1 MTSPDSA
8 AWLEAQVAEY
18 TRLLPAYER
27 LATRLDRT
35 LRETAGRL
43 APVAIVQTRAKSI
56 ASFAEKSLR
65 KRDKYVMPAHQLTDL
80 CGARVIVRTLDE
92 LRRTSTEVEATF
104 DVDWENSLDVAR
116 RLPSSQFGYR
126 SVHYVVSLRPDAP
139 LDDADTDL
147 LGFDCPDCGVR
158 HALKAE
164 VQLRT
169 TVQHAWADFAHDL
182 TYKGAVPLPEALE
195 REVAVIAAEL
205 EDVDHAFER
214 IDAELRTYAGG
225 AGSHLTGQ
233 QLEQERAL
241 LDTIRAHAP
250 HDRQLAARTAR
261 LSLRLGDWDR
271 ATDVL
276 RPFVED
282 GGSGGDVAAL
292 ARDLG
297 TARCQQHRRT
307 PESAGYREGR
317 RLLERAVALAPD
329 DGEALT
335 ALAGAWRGTDDQ
347 RARELYVR
355 AVERDPG
362 DYRALGQLVELSI
375 ERGGST
381 AMTLLRPLLVPA
393 MERCR
398 AHLRLGVNLP
408 WALFELGRFH
418 LLRDEAYDSLRAYA
432 LGLRSTTAPFMIEE
446 ALASLAAVSP
456 DGEGPGPAEWARR
469 LLMIG
474 MASHV
479 GGAAP
484 TGAVAELATPAVG
497 ALPEPVVIVAG
508 GTHPREEEHLGSY
521 LDLLTEGFRG
531 FEGTVLAGGT
541 REGISGLI
549 GAVRAEPGARFQLVG
564 YLPRELPDD
573 ATPDERYDELR
584 RTTAPS
590 FSPLEVLQGW
600 IDLVATGIDP
610 ARVRLLGINGGP
622 IASAEYHIA
631 AALGATVGLVEDS
644 RREASRLLA
653 DTPWL
658 LSDSIVPLPADAD
671 TVRAFVHGGDDH
683 TLAADIVEVLARAA
697 HRAYLREATT
707 ATTTDPSLRDW
718 EHLSEDLRASNR
730 DQARHYAFLLA
741 EIGCTIAG
749 IGGDDAPR
757 TAFAPEEVERMA
769 AAEHG
774 RWATERLLGGW
785 RWAPEKDVERQ
796 RSPYLVPWERLTEEV
811 KELDRA
817 VVRRMPDLLAEAGL
831 EVRRSTE
838 RAPAR

>member
-1 MTSPDSA
+1 MASPDS

-18 TRLLPAYER
+18 TRLQPAYER
-27 LATRLDRT
+27 LATRLDRS
-35 LRETAGRL
+35 LHETARRL
-43 APVAIVQTRAKSI
+43 APLAIVQTRAKSV

-65 KRDKYVMPAHQLTDL
+65 KRGKYVMPAHQLTDL

-92 LRRTSTEVEATF
+92 LRRMSTEVEATF

-126 SVHYVVSLRPDAP
+126 SVHYVVSLPSGAP
-139 LDDADTDL
+139 VDDADTDL
-147 LGFDCPDCGVR
+147 LGFDCADCGVH

-205 EDVDHAFER
+205 EDVDRAFER

-225 AGSHLTGQ
+225 SGAHLTGP
-233 QLEQERAL
+233 QLEEERAL
-241 LDTIRAHAP
+241 LETIRAHAP
-250 HDRQLAARTAR
+250 DDLQLAARTAR
-261 LSLRLGDWDR
+261 LSLRLGDWER
-271 ATDVL
+271 AADVL

-282 GGSGGDVAAL
+282 GGADGSVVSL

-307 PESAGYREGR
+307 PGSAGYLEGR

-329 DGEALT
+329 DAEALT

-347 RARELYVR
+347 LAHDLYVR

-362 DYRALGQLVELSI
+362 DYRALGPLVELSI

-381 AMTLLRPLLVPA
+381 ATALLRPLLVPA

-408 WALFELGRFH
+408 SALFELGRFH

-432 LGLRSTTAPFMIEE
+432 LGLCSTTAPFMLEE
-446 ALASLAAVSP
+446 ALASLAAVAP
-456 DGEGPGPAEWARR
+456 NGEDLGAAGWARR
-469 LLMIG
+469 LLLIG
-474 MASHV
+474 MESRF
-479 GGAAP
+479 GDGAHTAR
-484 TGAVAELATPAVG
+484 VAELVTPGVA
-497 ALPEPVVIVAG
+497 PMREPVVIVAG
-508 GTHPREEEHLGSY
+508 GTLPREEEHLGSY
-521 LDLLTEGFRG
+521 LDLLTEGLRG
-531 FEGTVLAGGT
+531 FGGTVLAGGT
-541 REGISGLI
+541 REGVSGLA
-549 GAVRAEPGARFQLVG
+549 GAVRAGPGATFQLVG

-584 RTTAPS
+584 RTAAPS

-600 IDLVATGIDP
+600 IDLVASGIDP

-658 LSDSIVPLPADAD
+658 LSDRIVPLPADAD

-683 TLAADIVEVLARAA
+683 TLDPDIVEVLARAA

-741 EIGCTIAG
+741 EIGCTIAV
-749 IGGDDAPR
+749 IGGETPR
-757 TAFAPEEVERMA
+757 TAFTPEEVERMA

-785 RWAPEKDVERQ
+785 RWASEKDVERR